1 MRGGAFSGGIY
12 TRRRETMAPA
22 PSGIR
27 SYSIITE
34 NLAPRSSFVRAHETE
49 VSGDSREP
57 IFATLIRASPG

>member
-27 SYSIITE
+27 IITE

>member
-1 MRGGAFSGGIY
+1 MCDGAFSGGIY

-27 SYSIITE
+27 STIITE
-34 NLAPRSSFVRAHETE
+34 PRAALLVVRAHETE

>member
-22 PSGIR
+22 LSGIR
-27 SYSIITE
+27 IITE

>member
-1 MRGGAFSGGIY
+1 MRFGAFSGGIY

-27 SYSIITE
+27 IITE

>member
-27 SYSIITE
+27 IITG